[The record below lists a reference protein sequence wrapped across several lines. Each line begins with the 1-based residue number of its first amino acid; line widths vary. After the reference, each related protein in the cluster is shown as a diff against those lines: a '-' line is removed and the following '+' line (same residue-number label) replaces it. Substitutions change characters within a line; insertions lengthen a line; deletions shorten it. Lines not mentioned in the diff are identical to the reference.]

1 MTPMG
6 GQLDPQTVMA
16 ILKQLGLASP
26 TGLGS
31 LGGPGIPGAPPAL
44 SAGAPPTM
52 PGMGPTGAP
61 TDGPGTA
68 PPGGPPL
75 PPVAPPAPSAGGAP
89 GVTPPLS
96 NGDQM
101 GPPFDPMANAT
112 PMTPMAGGSKP
123 AARNPQTD
131 MLNMTLGQAGYGG
144 QERGLDRQ
152 MKMADEL
159 RNTATPDMRG
169 NSRVQTAANPL
180 EFAGAALK
188 QIGGQRMADRT
199 ADKQQQMFEERM
211 KRLREDMTASRG
223 LGG

>member
-1 MTPMG
+1 MTPMAPGG
-6 GQLDPQTVMA
+6 GQLDPQTLMA
-16 ILKQLGLASP
+16 LLKQLGLTP
-26 TGLGS
+26 PPGGLGS

-61 TDGPGTA
+61 MGGPGVT

-75 PPVAPPAPSAGGAP
+75 PPAAPPAPSAGPAP
-89 GVTPPLS
+89 GVTPPS
-96 NGDQM
+96 
-101 GPPFDPMANAT
+101 
-112 PMTPMAGGSKP
+112 
-123 AARNPQTD
+123 NPQTD

-169 NSRVQTAANPL
+169 NSRVQSAANPL

-188 QIGGQRMADRT
+188 QMGGQRMADRT

-223 LGG
+223 LGE